1 MGKRATFRQS
11 DLTRALKA
19 AKQADVRVVVEIMP
33 DGTLRV
39 APAPSEA
46 ESRPLNP
53 VEARRA
59 RRGEA

>member
-1 MGKRATFRQS
+1 MSRRVTFRQS

-19 AKQADVRVVVEIMP
+19 AKQADVRVVVEIQP
-33 DGTLRV
+33 DGTMRI
-39 APAPSEA
+39 APAPPPEDY
-46 ESRPLNP
+46 RPVNP